1 MGSERVGERQRMGRI
16 TGLPRIVWYLLVGG
30 YQQLE
35 NNNIR
40 YDMIS
45 IH

>member
-1 MGSERVGERQRMGRI
+1 MGSERVRERQRMERI
-16 TGLPRIVWYLLVGG
+16 IGLPRIVWYLLVGG

-45 IH
+45 MH